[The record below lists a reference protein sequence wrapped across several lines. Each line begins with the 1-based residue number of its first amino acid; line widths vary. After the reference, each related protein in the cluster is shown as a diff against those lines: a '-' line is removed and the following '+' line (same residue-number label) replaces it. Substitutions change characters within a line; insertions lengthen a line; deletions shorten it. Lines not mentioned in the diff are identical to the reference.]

1 MIIKQSILIL
11 LLICFNSLKSQIK
24 NPSFEQ
30 WSINGTIEEPFDW
43 NTSNLLSSLDSSL
56 SCNKNGHAYW
66 GNYSIAI
73 SPIYLPSLMDTLP
86 GFIIQKGAIKNLINS
101 VSIYYRHPS
110 VYISDSPYLYLSLYK
125 NSISK

>member
-43 NTSNLLSSLDSSL
+43 NTSNLLSSLDSLHNSPKLTPYFQSKLTPLKVIDIL
-56 SCNKNGHAYW
+56 SSK
-66 GNYSIAI
+66 
-73 SPIYLPSLMDTLP
+73 LMT
-86 GFIIQKGAIKNLINS
+86 S
-101 VSIYYRHPS
+101 
-110 VYISDSPYLYLSLYK
+110 
-125 NSISK
+125 